1 MNRSFLPA
9 MALAIAFSLVGIAC
23 NDNEPDTSGTG
34 GDAGGTSLGGDGS
47 GGSGPACGSSQVVCD
62 GICTNLSSDPK
73 HCGDCATLCG
83 AGEGCSNG
91 KCERFGCTTGQ
102 VLCDDECINTQ
113 TNPAH
118 CGGCDKACGAG
129 QLCSKGAC
137 VTSCPDGLIA
147 CEGTCVD
154 PTTDR
159 NFCGATSCSGADMG
173 GGANSDLGQVCGA
186 DELCD
191 EGECRVA
198 CSAGQLV
205 CGGDCVD
212 PKTNPR
218 FCGATDCSVA
228 DGEGVSCGSGE
239 ACVDGACLTA
249 CPSGQIACDGACIN
263 PLTDREHCGAT
274 DCSGE
279 GAELGEACESGQVC
293 VMGACQTT
301 CPSGQLVCNG
311 KCIDPNVDPVYCG
324 ATDCNALPTS
334 GVDCASGQ
342 VCVMGVCEASCPP
355 GQLACGAAGSE
366 QCVDPLRDREYCGA
380 TDCAGGETGE
390 ACEAGEVCS
399 NGSCVTSCPT
409 GELECG
415 GKCVDPTTDLNY
427 CGATDCSDPATEGVA
442 CPSGNVCSAGQCA
455 VTCVSGQ
462 IVCGGKCIDPE
473 TDNAY
478 CGASDDCSGANIGE
492 TCDPG
497 SVCTNG
503 ACAPTC
509 AAGQFE
515 CNGACVNPLTN
526 AAYCGASDCD
536 GTGGEACAVG
546 QACVSGVCVAFVQW
560 SAGERVDNPALDTVT
575 TEQELATD
583 SAGNAVLLF
592 RQQINADG
600 SSLRPFA
607 TYYSSLTKTW
617 SAPVRLDGETGTG
630 GYRVRSLRVS
640 MNAAGVA
647 VAVWLAETS
656 GNTTALLAS
665 RFQGGSW
672 SLPVEVAS
680 PAIEFPDVYVDNL
693 GRGVIVYSRETNDDL
708 LGDIYW
714 NWQVFGAILNTNG
727 TLGAT
732 VELSALEGDFFEATS
747 PRIDGNAAGQAVV
760 VFFNKTEGWDINEDV
775 SAEKGAWAI
784 RYDSSSGFQPAA
796 SKQRLNEDL
805 QDDDR
810 ALYPDV
816 AVDAAGNAHVVWAL
830 ANGYY
835 APVGAFPEFPTS
847 SNIIYNYFNGS
858 TWGAP
863 SPVTSFDV
871 GESAVDPRISA
882 SLVHVA
888 VAFQSYSVADSA
900 DVPTTYKVY
909 GSRLSGGVWSE
920 QVLDSDAMALPQ
932 PLPSVGVSGVGDAH
946 FVWTNRNQ
954 ALTAR
959 YVASSGTWSNA
970 QNLAIGQGAAQWPVL
985 ATTAGVE
992 VMAAWIQ
999 ANNGPFGMFVGRY
1012 H

>member
-147 CEGTCVD
+147 CEETCVD

-218 FCGATDCSVA
+218 FCGATDCSVV

-399 NGSCVTSCPT
+399 D
-409 GELECG
+409 GE
-415 GKCVDPTTDLNY
+415 
-427 CGATDCSDPATEGVA
+427 
-442 CPSGNVCSAGQCA
+442 
-455 VTCVSGQ
+455 
-462 IVCGGKCIDPE
+462 
-473 TDNAY
+473 
-478 CGASDDCSGANIGE
+478 
-492 TCDPG
+492 
-497 SVCTNG
+497 
-503 ACAPTC
+503 CAPTC
-509 AAGQFE
+509 AAGLFE
-515 CNGACVNPLTN
+515 CSGACVNPQTD

-536 GTGGEACAVG
+536 GTGGEVCSAG
-546 QACVSGVCVAFVQW
+546 QACVNGLCAKFVQW
-560 SAGERVDNPALDTVT
+560 SAGERVDDPALNTVT
-575 TEQELATD
+575 TEQALATD

-592 RQQINADG
+592 RQQVTAAD

-607 TYYSSLTKTW
+607 TYYSTLTNSW
-617 SAPVRLDGETGTG
+617 SPPVRLDGYAGDTGF
-630 GYRVRSLRVS
+630 RVRSLRVA
-640 MNAAGVA
+640 MNDAGVA
-647 VAVWLAETS
+647 VAAWIAETTPK
-656 GNTTALLAS
+656 TTALYAA

-672 SLPVEVAS
+672 TPAVEVAS

-693 GRGVIVYSRETNDDL
+693 GQGAIVYSREVNDDL
-708 LGDIYW
+708 YGDIYW
-714 NWQVFGAILNTNG
+714 NWQVYGAILNTAGNVAS
-727 TLGAT
+727 TQM
-732 VELSALEGDFFEATS
+732 LSGLDGDYYEATS
-747 PRIDGNAAGQAVV
+747 PRISGNSAGQAVA
-760 VFFNKTEGWDINEDV
+760 VFFNKTEGWDINEDI

-784 RYDSSSGFQPAA
+784 RYDSTSGFQAA
-796 SKQRLNEDL
+796 ALKERLNEDL

-810 ALYPDV
+810 TLYPDV

-835 APVGAFPEFPTS
+835 APVGDFKEFPTA
-847 SNIIYNYFNGS
+847 SNIFYNYFNGA
-858 TWGAP
+858 TWTAP
-863 SPVTSFDV
+863 TAATAFV

-882 SLVHVA
+882 RLGHVA
-888 VAFQSYSVADSA
+888 ITFQTYSVADPEE
-900 DVPTTYKVY
+900 VPTSYRIY
-909 GSRLSGGVWSE
+909 GSRLVAGTWQHHVFDE
-920 QVLDSDAMALPQ
+920 DAFALPQ
-932 PLPSVGVSGVGDAH
+932 PLPFVGVSGVGDAH
-946 FVWTNRNQ
+946 FVWTAGNQ

-959 YVASSGTWSNA
+959 YVAASDVWTVP
-970 QNLAIGQGAAQWPVL
+970 QNLATGQGAAQWPVL
-985 ATTAGVE
+985 ATTSNVE

-999 ANNGPFGMFVGRY
+999 ADSGPFGMFVGRY